1 MVNISL
7 SVVLGF
13 NVKREKLKRQKLRRP
28 KKKKREL
35 HLNPKKK
42 KKRRQDTRH
51 MNHDR
56 LRTFVRNY
64 DGVHIG
70 WMRLA
75 KNVKS

>member
-42 KKRRQDTRH
+42 RKEDKTQDMTGYE
-51 MNHDR
+51 
-56 LRTFVRNY
+56 L
-64 DGVHIG
+64 
-70 WMRLA
+70 L
-75 KNVKS
+75 

>member
-35 HLNPKKK
+35 HLNPKK
-42 KKRRQDTRH
+42 RRQDTRH